1 MIAQGLDKVLS
12 EIEVAKFNSSGGE
25 ALFNNTG
32 LVVGVI
38 NLNNA

>member
-1 MIAQGLDKVLS
+1 MSDPDDVLS
-12 EIEVAKFNSSGGE
+12 EIEVANFKSSGGE

-32 LVVGVI
+32 LVTVGVI